1 MEAIAAGF
9 GKTRAFRTN
18 DNMNVQSPF
27 AEIALLIRSIARLLV
42 SGVLMS
48 VGLLIMSLIFGP
60 AGPKRPA
67 PRKLV
72 EGNQLVSPNVQ
83 MVVVALTVFSIIFG
97 AFYLNIRRA
106 KSHVSYWKP
115 GSSYWFLRSNGL
127 LGVKARATRV
137 WMKELGYEEPEAL
150 IIARY
155 QECALVMT
163 FAGII
168 SLAVIFSILVGP

>member
-1 MEAIAAGF
+1 
-9 GKTRAFRTN
+9 
-18 DNMNVQSPF
+18 
-27 AEIALLIRSIARLLV
+27 
-42 SGVLMS
+42 
-48 VGLLIMSLIFGP
+48 
-60 AGPKRPA
+60 
-67 PRKLV
+67 
-72 EGNQLVSPNVQ
+72 
-83 MVVVALTVFSIIFG
+83 VVPLTGFSIIFG
-97 AFYLNIRRA
+97 AFYLNIQRA
-106 KSHVSYWKP
+106 KTRVSYWKP

-127 LGVKARATRV
+127 IGVKARATRV